1 MNDPTVHS
9 RTSPEKVEISIHLD
23 SDLLDQISHLT
34 NDPSKVIEVAIR
46 QWLRSESNRD
56 EDLTRYL
63 QRNPPVPP
71 RGEWND

>member
-1 MNDPTVHS
+1 MQEPAVYS
-9 RTSPEKVEISIHLD
+9 YPSPDKVELSIHID
-23 SDLLDQISHLT
+23 SGLLDQIKHLT

-46 QWLRSESNRD
+46 QWLRSETSRD
-56 EDLTRYL
+56 DELSRPL